1 MLTLR
6 EDLESE
12 EVYMSEFE
20 EAMKKVKPKKETELV
35 SYN

>member
-6 EDLESE
+6 DDIESE

-20 EAMKKVKPKKETELV
+20 EAMKKVKPIKENELV